1 VKPFLA
7 RARPWL
13 VAHRGGAAL
22 APENTCAAFDGAVHR
37 GADCLELDVR
47 LTRDGEVAVF
57 HDEETSRITGEP
69 GTVASR
75 TMDELRRLDAG
86 FTFTPDGGRSFP
98 FRGAGV
104 EIPPLA
110 EVLARHPGLRLN
122 VEAKSADPALA
133 EALVAAIRRAD
144 AVDRVCIGS
153 EHDVQGER
161 LRALLPA
168 ACHFLPRAAARRH
181 VLVALAGLGERFCP
195 RGWDCAE
202 IPLRAGLLP
211 VATARVVRAL
221 RRRGLAVF
229 VWTVDDEAEMR
240 RLLAAGVDGIMTDRP
255 DRLAAVLGR

>member
-7 RARPWL
+7 LARPWL

-22 APENTCAAFDGAVHR
+22 APENTCAAFDGALR
-37 GADCLELDVR
+37 WGADCLELDVR

-57 HDEETSRITGEP
+57 HDEETGRITGEP
-69 GTVASR
+69 GTVAGR
-75 TMDELRRLDAG
+75 TMGELRRLDAG
-86 FTFTPDGGRSFP
+86 FAFTPDGGRTFP

-110 EVLARHPGLRLN
+110 EVLARYPGMRLN
-122 VEAKSADPALA
+122 VEAKSAEPALA
-133 EALVAAIRRAD
+133 EALVAVIRRAG

-153 EHDVQGER
+153 ERDAQGER
-161 LRALLPA
+161 LRALLPG

-181 VLVALAGLGERFCP
+181 VLTALVGAGEGLCP
-195 RGWDCAE
+195 AGWDCAE

-211 VATARVVRAL
+211 VATARVIRAL

-229 VWTVDDEAEMR
+229 VWTVDEEGEMR
-240 RLLAAGVDGIMTDRP
+240 GLLDAGADGIMTDRP
-255 DRLAAVLGR
+255 DRLAAMLGR